1 MDDCI
6 KFRLRKKERSCQE
19 HLIICSPIMD
29 QYLIKDSVISYCFH
43 IVITNSNLS
52 QWLATF

>member
-52 QWLATF
+52 QW